1 MLDKKMM
8 NRKLLILYEDLRF
21 LGEFFTI
28 INPLRGYFV
37 THLAINILS
46 RWDRIINL
54 MNAKLNGL

>member
-21 LGEFFTI
+21 LGEPFFTI

-46 RWDRIINL
+46 RWDSNITVE
-54 MNAKLNGL
+54 

>member
-1 MLDKKMM
+1 MM